1 MFIGAYV
8 TIGNPGSYIWLA
20 YIFEATY
27 STVLTS
33 VTKIIKYQPIRIR
46 EIGDVTLSDV
56 LYASYVCIH
65 VLSKLRNMIG
75 WPIFSRNMIG
85 WPIHRVITNYASLSY
100 CLNEST
106 QLTFTCSKQKHQNDF
121 NLAFLLITLN
131 IFHTFF

>member
-1 MFIGAYV
+1 M
-8 TIGNPGSYIWLA
+8 TIGNPGFCLFLY
-20 YIFEATY
+20 
-27 STVLTS
+27 LTGVYFRGDLQYGGDDS
-33 VTKIIKYQPIRIR
+33 DQKIKCRPIRTR
-46 EIGDVTLSDV
+46 EIGDVILSDV

-65 VLSKLRNMIG
+65 VLSKLRNIIG

-85 WPIHRVITNYASLSY
+85 WPIYRVITNYASLSY

-121 NLAFLLITLN
+121 NLPFLLITLN

>member
-33 VTKIIKYQPIRIR
+33 VTKIIKCQPIRIR

-56 LYASYVCIH
+56 LYASYVCIN

-85 WPIHRVITNYASLSY
+85 WPIYRVITNYASLSY